1 MSERVGLG
9 RMEVERR
16 IDDYL
21 KKLSNRPIRGRDAI
35 LGKLESVP
43 VSCRRAYLLAVTGRS
58 RSKATRIHCLECAG
72 WNRGEVAR
80 CESVSCALWAYR
92 PFKKARHRAVG
103 MMVGNAQPT

>member
-21 KKLSNRPIRGRDAI
+21 DRLANRPIRGKDAV
-35 LGKLESVP
+35 LGKLEGVP

-58 RSKATRIHCLECAG
+58 RSKASRIHCLECAG
-72 WNRGEVAR
+72 WNRAEVAL
-80 CESVSCALWAYR
+80 CESVACALWPYR
-92 PFKKARHRAVG
+92 TYKKARRRA
-103 MMVGNAQPT
+103 AIT